1 MKEEEGEREGGR
13 RRGRGKEIMYMYI
26 TTKSVRL
33 TTVNSFPTWSLIDFM
48 IGSDSFLEDRLIL
61 LYNGDKLIVET

>member
-1 MKEEEGEREGGR
+1 
-13 RRGRGKEIMYMYI
+13 MYIYI
-26 TTKSVRL
+26 TTKPVRL